1 MTHPPGREPPQE
13 GFGPPQEPSQEPPQ
27 GQQPWGPQQWGP
39 QPGPYSGQPG
49 PYSGQPGPYGSP
61 QPGPYGSQ
69 PGPYGTPQAGPYGS
83 PPGPYGPPQPGPHN
97 APTVS
102 YSGTG
107 GGGTGGGS
115 NGGSGSGGRN
125 PFKGKPRATLATVV
139 AGLLVLGG
147 GTWFALSGGGGDGG
161 GGGDDGRAGREAK
174 PKVSRSGPA
183 APSGSSAAGG
193 SQDSRKEADA
203 FNAVR
208 KDGEAK
214 VEWLHTNDVDL
225 PGIGADS
232 YGPWFAGDTV
242 VKATYRQVVG
252 YSTTDGTKKWTLPL
266 PAEACAAPAAPTP
279 DGKIVIGFKGG
290 VSESAACDQMQMV
303 DLTTGQGGWRKEI
316 PEAPG
321 AYSIL
326 DVTMAISGNTVTA
339 GHTAYRV
346 SDGKKLFG
354 RPPGDCFPYAFAG
367 GAKLIAAEDCPS
379 GESGKQLHQLQELDP
394 VTGKVKWTHRVK
406 KDLVIDKIYSVD
418 PLVFSVK
425 HQEDGGWG
433 VFVLNADGTE
443 RSQPTGSDDQ
453 FRMDCDDSEGVVLG
467 GQPTTEGCI
476 GVVADASTLYMS
488 TSYEEGSDSRAN
500 AILAFDLAT
509 GKLKW
514 RVTSPDDRMM
524 TPVRLEGGNLLAYL
538 APWDDQA
545 GAVVTI
551 APTGGA
557 PRTLLRH
564 PASTD
569 EIETHVFSQ
578 KYAYVDGRFY
588 VSSSSVGASD
598 DTAEKKLKT
607 MIVFG
612 E

>member
-13 GFGPPQEPSQEPPQ
+13 GFGPPQEPPQ

-39 QPGPYSGQPG
+39 QPGPYSGRPG
-49 PYSGQPGPYGSP
+49 PYGGAQPGPYGSP
-61 QPGPYGSQ
+61 QPGPYNSP
-69 PGPYGTPQAGPYGS
+69 PGPYGTPV
-83 PPGPYGPPQPGPHN
+83 PGPHN

-102 YSGTG
+102 YGSTGSG
-107 GGGTGGGS
+107 S
-115 NGGSGSGGRN
+115 GGSGAGGGRN
-125 PFKGKPRATLATVV
+125 PFKGKPRATLAAVV

-147 GTWFALSGGGGDGG
+147 GTWFALSGD
-161 GGGDDGRAGREAK
+161 GDDGDRAGREAK
-174 PKVSRSGPA
+174 PKVSSSGPA
-183 APSGSSAAGG
+183 APSGSPAAGD
-193 SQDSRKEADA
+193 SQDSRKEADG

-208 KDGEAK
+208 KDGEAT
-214 VEWLHTNDVDL
+214 VEWLHTNDMDL
-225 PGIGADS
+225 PGVGADS

-252 YSTTDGTKKWTLPL
+252 YSTTDGTKKWTFPL
-266 PAEACAAPAAPTP
+266 PAEACVAPAAPTP

-290 VSESAACDQMQMV
+290 ASESAACDQMQMI

-339 GHTAYRV
+339 GHTGYRV

-379 GESGKQLHQLQELDP
+379 GRAGKQLHQLQELDP
-394 VTGKVKWTHRVK
+394 ATGKVKWTHRVK

-425 HQEDGGWG
+425 HQEDGGRG

-443 RSQPTGSDDQ
+443 RSQPSGSDDQ
-453 FRMDCDDSEGVVLG
+453 FRMDCDDSAEGVVPG
-467 GQPTTEGCI
+467 GQPTQEGCI
-476 GVVADASTLYMS
+476 GVVAGASTLYMS
-488 TSYEEGSDSRAN
+488 TSYEEGSDSHAN
-500 AILAFDLAT
+500 AIVAFDLAT

-514 RVTSPDDRMM
+514 RATSPDDRMM
-524 TPVRLEGGNLLAYL
+524 TPVRMEGGNLLAYL
-538 APWDDQA
+538 APWNDKA
-545 GAVVTI
+545 GGVVTI

-564 PASTD
+564 PASTAK
-569 EIETHVFSQ
+569 IETYVFSQ

-588 VSSSSVGASD
+588 VSAGSVGASD

>member
-13 GFGPPQEPSQEPPQ
+13 GFGPPQEPPQDPPQ
-27 GQQPWGPQQWGP
+27 GQQPWGPQPWGP
-39 QPGPYSGQPG
+39 QPGPYGSR
-49 PYSGQPGPYGSP
+49 PGPYGSP
-61 QPGPYGSQ
+61 RPGPYDM
-69 PGPYGTPQAGPYGS
+69 PQGGPYGS
-83 PPGPYGPPQPGPHN
+83 PPGAYGTPQPGPHN

-102 YSGTG
+102 Y
-107 GGGTGGGS
+107 GGTGGGASS
-115 NGGSGSGGRN
+115 NGGSGNGGSSSGGSSSGGGN

-147 GTWFALSGGGGDGG
+147 GTWFALSGGGD
-161 GGGDDGRAGREAK
+161 GDDDRAGREAK

-203 FNAVR
+203 FNAAR

-252 YSTTDGTKKWTLPL
+252 YSTTDGTKKWTFPL
-266 PAEACAAPAAPTP
+266 PAEACTAPTAPTP

-290 VSESAACDQMQMV
+290 VSESAPCDQMQMV
-303 DLTTGQGGWRKEI
+303 DLTTGQGGWRAEI

-326 DVTMAISGNTVTA
+326 DVTMAISGDTVTA

-367 GAKLIAAEDCPS
+367 GARLIAAEDCPS
-379 GESGKQLHQLQELDP
+379 GESGKQLNQLQELDP

-406 KDLVIDKIYSVD
+406 KDLVIDKVYSAD

-453 FRMDCDDSEGVVLG
+453 FRMDCDDSGDGVVPG

-524 TPVRLEGGNLLAYL
+524 TPVRMEGGNLLAYL

-564 PASTD
+564 PASTA

-588 VSSSSVGASD
+588 VSASSVGASD
-598 DTAEKKLKT
+598 DAEEKKLKT
-607 MIVFG
+607 MIAFG